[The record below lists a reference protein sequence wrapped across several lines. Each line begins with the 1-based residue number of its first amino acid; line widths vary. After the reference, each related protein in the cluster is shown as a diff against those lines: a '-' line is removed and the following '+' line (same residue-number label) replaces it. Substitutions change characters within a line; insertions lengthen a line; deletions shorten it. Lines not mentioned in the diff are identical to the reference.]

1 MYDILYSL
9 ARLIS
14 PILVFTS
21 EEIYSYMNT
30 REDKKVSILLEDFPT
45 ETNRYDNDEI
55 VQKWDKIFEI
65 KESFAK
71 DIEEAR
77 AKKEIGSAL
86 DAQITIYATE
96 DEFDFINNN
105 KQEIALVA
113 IISELN
119 VEKSDEH
126 KVLVEKSTGV
136 KCPRCWTYSHEFSDE
151 GICMK
156 CHKNM

>member
-1 MYDILYSL
+1 MGIHDALDL
-9 ARLIS
+9 AYEKKLD
-14 PILVFTS
+14 LVLVAPNA
-21 EEIYSYMNT
+21 EIPVCKIMNYGKYKF
-30 REDKKVSILLEDFPT
+30 EQSKKEK
-45 ETNRYDNDEI
+45 EAKKK
-55 VQKWDKIFEI
+55 QKIFEI

-119 VEKSDEH
+119 VEKSDKH